1 MKNIKWLAI
10 AIGIIMIIASII
22 VFANPTGTIRVI
34 ALLVGIAVIIGGAV
48 SLAENIRHEQNNMT
62 TFHLV
67 LSVLVIIFGII
78 LVSQP
83 DFAIN
88 VFVYIIGIWFIID
101 AIRRISDAK
110 AYKTAGSNLY
120 TMTIVMDILLLIVG
134 ALLLLNPFIAWFTI
148 STIIGISLLIGGIV
162 HLVYGVISR
171 PDL

>member
-22 VFANPTGTIRVI
+22 VFANPTATIRVI
-34 ALLVGIAVIIGGAV
+34 ALLVGIAVIVSGVV
-48 SLAENIRHEQNNMT
+48 SLVENIRHEQNNIT
-62 TFHLV
+62 TFHLI

-101 AIRRISDAK
+101 AIRRIIDARG
-110 AYKTAGSNLY
+110 YKTAAPNLY
-120 TMTIVMDILLLIVG
+120 TATVVMAVLLLIVG
-134 ALLLLNPFIAWFTI
+134 ALLLLNPYIAWFTVEI
-148 STIIGISLLIGGIV
+148 IIGISLLIGGIV

-171 PDL
+171 SDL